1 MKIEKLNKVV
11 TFVSGGVAYS
21 LIDKLVNYRSDKA
34 EAVLQSNRDQIL
46 KKIVTDVK
54 KSSDHITEY
63 FNVFKECR
71 QAFSNRDNV
80 VMLDKDVTLSQL
92 NAIKSNG
99 SIILSK
105 NKELK
110 SNVDWNLD
118 RSYEE
123 LLELLKG
130 VDDLIKKVS
139 DNNDSLRETN
149 NIVPCGNVFSDFY
162 QYLESLTI
170 LQHTILLDI
179 LMFLLL
185 ILTVINILSA
195 LFGNDIIRYL
205 KLETKFPRLSLFFKV
220 RSSLQRYYLMWNVF
234 VLMFV
239 CMFGIG
245 INIVVLVLSIT

>member
-34 EAVLQSNRDQIL
+34 EAVLQSNRDQML
-46 KKIVTDVK
+46 KNIHSEVNNLSNIVT
-54 KSSDHITEY
+54 EQ
-63 FNVFKECR
+63 FNVLKECR
-71 QAFSNRDNV
+71 QAFGNRNNV

-92 NAIKSNG
+92 NVIKSKG
-99 SIILSK
+99 SYILS
-105 NKELK
+105 NIKELK

-118 RSYEE
+118 RTYEE
-123 LLELLKG
+123 LLEIFND